1 VGASSSC
8 GSGGEPQSRQPPL
21 EEARASGDAPAA
33 PKEAPDRGSRPADG
47 REAESRLDLRLRLRL
62 DSGRQPVE
70 VPHPGGR
77 VHPAVPRHRSR
88 AQHEGPARPG
98 DPGQGHRRTRGS
110 GIRPERQ
117 RARVHRHGSR
127 SLVEG
132 PGHRNPLHRSGKAL
146 AERLRRELQRPVPRG
161 VPGLVLRQ
169 QGGHAVFHPEFLA
182 FCSHWGVRPRACQ
195 PYRARTKGKVE
206 SGVGYVKG
214 NALGNPVFTDD
225 AALDRH
231 LAEWMR
237 EVADQRLH
245 GTTHERPAERFDRAE
260 RSALT
265 PVGTHPSYLRQR
277 RFVRKVA
284 VDARVDVDTNR
295 YSVPPAFLGETV
307 EVLIE
312 ADSLQIHW
320 RDRIIAEHT
329 VASGRYREVVD
340 PSHVG
345 PLAHS
350 SLKLGPSTGILRDM
364 SVYERAAGGEA

>member
-1 VGASSSC
+1 M
-8 GSGGEPQSRQPPL
+8 
-21 EEARASGDAPAA
+21 
-33 PKEAPDRGSRPADG
+33 
-47 REAESRLDLRLRLRL
+47 
-62 DSGRQPVE
+62 
-70 VPHPGGR
+70 
-77 VHPAVPRHRSR
+77 
-88 AQHEGPARPG
+88 
-98 DPGQGHRRTRGS
+98 
-110 GIRPERQ
+110 
-117 RARVHRHGSR
+117 
-127 SLVEG
+127 
-132 PGHRNPLHRSGKAL
+132 
-146 AERLRRELQRPVPRG
+146 
-161 VPGLVLRQ
+161 VLRQ

-345 PLAHS
+345 PLARS